1 MNGVQ
6 ELFDYETA
14 LEDGFAVAMLDAG
27 LTVYTPRFAVKFQ
40 KERPRVE
47 FEFVTGQAKK
57 SYGPVNTDGDF
68 SRLNASW
75 FGELR
80 VHIITASGD
89 STGQDSSIVH
99 RVYRST
105 VRYQMMG
112 KRPVAI
118 AAPFDGING
127 LRPANLEP
135 ITLGSGT
142 TARIIAGGDQY
153 LLFHKVQNII
163 ETGTTPQYSPDK
175 GFEQSSIIYGVE
187 FGIDGAAWSEI
198 ANNP

>member
-1 MNGVQ
+1 MNGIQ

-14 LEDGFAVAMLDAG
+14 LEDGFAVAMMDAG
-27 LTVYTPRFAVKFQ
+27 LTVYTPRLSVEFQ

-47 FEFVTGQAKK
+47 FEVVTGQAKK
-57 SYGPVNTDGDF
+57 SYGPVDTDGNF

-89 STGQDSSIVH
+89 SDQDSSNVH
-99 RVYRST
+99 RVYRAN

-112 KRPVAI
+112 KRPI
-118 AAPFDGING
+118 AQSAPFDGINSV
-127 LRPANLEP
+127 RPTGLEP
-135 ITLGSGT
+135 ITLGTGT
-142 TARIIAGGDQY
+142 FARTISSGDQY
-153 LLFHKVQNII
+153 LLFHKVQNIV

-175 GFEQSSIIYGVE
+175 GFEQSSIIYAVE
-187 FGIDGAAWSEI
+187 FGIDGAAWSEL